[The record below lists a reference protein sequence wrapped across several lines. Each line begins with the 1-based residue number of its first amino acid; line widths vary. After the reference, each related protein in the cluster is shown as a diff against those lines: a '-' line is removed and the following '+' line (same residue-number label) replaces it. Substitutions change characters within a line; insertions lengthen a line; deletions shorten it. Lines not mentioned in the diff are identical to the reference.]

1 MKIYKKLKKNIWQNQ
16 YKKIIN
22 LMKYGLTQ
30 QILIDSDKKKLN
42 KNKT

>member
-22 LMKYGLTQ
+22 LIKYGLTQ
-30 QILIDSDKKKLN
+30 QILIDSDKN
-42 KNKT
+42 KIKQK